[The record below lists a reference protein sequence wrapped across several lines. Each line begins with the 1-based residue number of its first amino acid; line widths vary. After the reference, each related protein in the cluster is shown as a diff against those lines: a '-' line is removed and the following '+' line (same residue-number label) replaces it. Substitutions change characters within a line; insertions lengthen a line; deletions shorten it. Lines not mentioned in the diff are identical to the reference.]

1 MARSALLTPPA
12 PPGPA
17 KREKPRFAHESE
29 AEFARILTFYG
40 IHWDYEPRSFPLR
53 EQDGQLLEAFT
64 PDFYLPQLDLYVECT
79 VMKQSLTSRKRRK
92 ARRAGELAGV
102 QVVLLCRRDFTRL
115 ARRWQLERL
124 AVAVGEA
131 AWGFEPPRSG

>member
-64 PDFYLPQLDLYVECT
+64 PDFYLPDYDQYIE
-79 VMKQSLTSRKRRK
+79 LTTIRQY
-92 ARRAGELAGV
+92 G
-102 QVVLLCRRDFTRL
+102 T
-115 ARRWQLERL
+115 
-124 AVAVGEA
+124 
-131 AWGFEPPRSG
+131 